1 MNLRILLVDDHAMVR
16 AGLAQLL
23 SQLPEVEVIGEAGDG
38 VEALELTRSLQPDLV
53 LMDIAMP
60 KLNGLD
66 ACAALR
72 KAQPDLRVVMLSMH
86 REPQYVRK
94 ALQSGAM
101 GYLLKDAAPA
111 ELAQAL
117 LAVRMGQ
124 TYLSPAVSQA
134 LLSDAVHGLR
144 TPATAPPEITAR
156 QREVLTLVAQGLS
169 TKEVA
174 LRLNLSA
181 KTVDTHRTNLMNL
194 LGIHDL
200 AGLVRYA
207 IRNGLVSDSA

>member
-1 MNLRILLVDDHAMVR
+1 MNLRVLLVDDHAMVR

-38 VEALELTRSLQPDLV
+38 IEALELTLKLQPDLV

-144 TPATAPPEITAR
+144 APAAAPPEITAR

-181 KTVDTHRTNLMNL
+181 KTVDTHRTNLMNQ

-200 AGLVRYA
+200 ASLVRYA
-207 IRNGLVSDSA
+207 VRNGLVSDSA

>member
-207 IRNGLVSDSA
+207 VRNGLVSDSA